1 MLRLTCRVF
10 GSGFLAQQGS
20 LASCEVVVEQS
31 RAQDYSGQQVEVFQ
45 VRMYIDQ
52 DTRSHILD
60 ANGCYPSA
68 QVTPLTMDMSTN
80 VPEPFT
86 ADGDLLK
93 EGLPVGLGDSQVW
106 EVFLLIFV
114 V

>member
-1 MLRLTCRVF
+1 M
-10 GSGFLAQQGS
+10 
-20 LASCEVVVEQS
+20 
-31 RAQDYSGQQVEVFQ
+31 
-45 VRMYIDQ
+45 
-52 DTRSHILD
+52 
-60 ANGCYPSA
+60 
-68 QVTPLTMDMSTN
+68 TPLTMDMSTN

-114 V
+114 VHILNVKALEGAFNQEKALVGAFCMIMKLRVDLRF

>member
-1 MLRLTCRVF
+1 MF
-10 GSGFLAQQGS
+10 
-20 LASCEVVVEQS
+20 
-31 RAQDYSGQQVEVFQ
+31 
-45 VRMYIDQ
+45 
-52 DTRSHILD
+52 
-60 ANGCYPSA
+60 P

-106 EVFLLIFV
+106 DGFSLYLLSKY
-114 V
+114 

>member
-1 MLRLTCRVF
+1 
-10 GSGFLAQQGS
+10 
-20 LASCEVVVEQS
+20 
-31 RAQDYSGQQVEVFQ
+31 
-45 VRMYIDQ
+45 
-52 DTRSHILD
+52 
-60 ANGCYPSA
+60 
-68 QVTPLTMDMSTN
+68 MDMSTN

-114 V
+114 VHILNVKALWGAFNQEKALVGAFSVIMNLHVDTCCKL

>member
-1 MLRLTCRVF
+1 MF
-10 GSGFLAQQGS
+10 
-20 LASCEVVVEQS
+20 
-31 RAQDYSGQQVEVFQ
+31 
-45 VRMYIDQ
+45 
-52 DTRSHILD
+52 
-60 ANGCYPSA
+60 P

-106 EVFLLIFV
+106 DGFLLIFV
-114 V
+114 VHIYNVKALGGAFNQEKALVGAVSVIVKPMDRFTALASCSRAPGAGRGSSSPAAARGRCPA

>member
-1 MLRLTCRVF
+1 MLRC
-10 GSGFLAQQGS
+10 SS
-20 LASCEVVVEQS
+20 
-31 RAQDYSGQQVEVFQ
+31 
-45 VRMYIDQ
+45 
-52 DTRSHILD
+52 
-60 ANGCYPSA
+60 YPHVP

-93 EGLPVGLGDSQVW
+93 EGLPVGLGDSQVLRW
-106 EVFLLIFV
+106 FLLIFV